1 MWRKQEEAKVP
12 PSPQNVVVTPPASTV
27 SNYSSQPSAQSSA
40 PPVAQPMAHAAP
52 APKSALSVVC
62 KGITIRGE
70 VTGDEDLQIDGEMSG
85 SVKLVGARVMI
96 GPEGRVAGNIQAREI
111 IVRGTLKG
119 NLRASERILMGSTGR
134 WEGDGVSPRLAIE
147 EGATVR
153 GNLEVAEAPEKKL
166 ASAPVKV
173 EKPAAAVNVAPA
185 NVGNG
190 ASTSNGGNG
199 TNGTNAVT
207 SANRSNLMHGE
218 KEASVVGGANGAKPV
233 PVS

>member
-40 PPVAQPMAHAAP
+40 PPVAQPMAHTAP

-62 KGITIRGE
+62 KGISIRGE

-85 SVKLVGARVMI
+85 SVKLLGARVMI

-153 GNLEVAEAPEKKL
+153 GNLEVAEAAEKKP
-166 ASAPVKV
+166 APAVKV
-173 EKPAAAVNVAPA
+173 EKPAAAVNVAPSNA
-185 NVGNG
+185 GNG

-207 SANRSNLMHGE
+207 ATNSSNPLHGE
-218 KEASVVGGANGAKPV
+218 KEGSVVGGANGAKPV

>member
-1 MWRKQEEAKVP
+1 V
-12 PSPQNVVVTPPASTV
+12 
-27 SNYSSQPSAQSSA
+27 
-40 PPVAQPMAHAAP
+40 
-52 APKSALSVVC
+52 SVVC

-70 VTGDEDLQIDGEMSG
+70 VTGDEDLQIDGELSG
-85 SVKLVGARVMI
+85 SVKLGGARVMI

-153 GNLEVAEAPEKKL
+153 GNLEVAETPEKKP
-166 ASAPVKV
+166 APAPAKV
-173 EKPAAAVNVAPA
+173 EKPTVVTAPSAAATPA
-185 NVGNG
+185 AVVSP
-190 ASTSNGGNG
+190 STNGGNG
-199 TNGTNAVT
+199 SNGTSVPGP
-207 SANRSNLMHGE
+207 ANV
-218 KEASVVGGANGAKPV
+218 AGGANGSKPV

>member
-1 MWRKQEEAKVP
+1 MWRRQEEPKVP
-12 PSPQNVVVTPPASTV
+12 PSPQNVVVTPPAATISNQPVHHV
-27 SNYSSQPSAQSSA
+27 SAPQAA
-40 PPVAQPMAHAAP
+40 PPVSYSAP
-52 APKSALSVVC
+52 APKNAVSVVC

-70 VTGDEDLQIDGEMSG
+70 VTGDEDLQIDGEVSG
-85 SVKLVGARVMI
+85 SVKLGAARVMI

-153 GNLEVAEAPEKKL
+153 GNLEVAEAPEKKT
-166 ASAPVKV
+166 APAPAKV
-173 EKPAAAVNVAPA
+173 EKPAAAAVSTPAATPAPA
-185 NVGNG
+185 AV
-190 ASTSNGGNG
+190 ASSSTNGGNG
-199 TNGTNAVT
+199 SSG
-207 SANRSNLMHGE
+207 
-218 KEASVVGGANGAKPV
+218 ASVPVTARAENTANVAGGAKPV

>member
-1 MWRKQEEAKVP
+1 MWRRQEEQKVP
-12 PSPQNVVVTPPASTV
+12 PSPQNVVVTPPAATISNQPPSHV
-27 SNYSSQPSAQSSA
+27 SAPQAA
-40 PPVAQPMAHAAP
+40 PPVTHAAP
-52 APKSALSVVC
+52 APKNALSVVC

-70 VTGDEDLQIDGEMSG
+70 VTGDEDLQIDGELSG
-85 SVKLVGARVMI
+85 SVKLGGARVMI

-153 GNLEVAEAPEKKL
+153 GNLEVAETLEKK
-166 ASAPVKV
+166 AAPVSNKV
-173 EKPAAAVNVAPA
+173 EKPAVVAPPSA
-185 NVGNG
+185 PAVS
-190 ASTSNGGNG
+190 ASTNGGNG
-199 TNGTNAVT
+199 SNGA
-207 SANRSNLMHGE
+207 SAATTVHAENTANV
-218 KEASVVGGANGAKPV
+218 AGGANGSKPV